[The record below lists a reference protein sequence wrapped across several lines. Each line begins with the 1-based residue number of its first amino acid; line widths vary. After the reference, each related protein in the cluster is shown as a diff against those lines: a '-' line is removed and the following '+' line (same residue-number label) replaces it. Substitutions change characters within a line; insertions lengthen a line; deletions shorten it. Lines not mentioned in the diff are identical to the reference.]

1 MCKNNIIIL
10 SALCLL
16 VFNQIAGQQK
26 IHSHNDYHQNIPFWL
41 AYGCGLDSI
50 EVDVFLKDN
59 DLMVAHHEN
68 EIINQSYGIVL
79 ENETNMAAR
88 NEAVVLSKL
97 HVNPQSIQRQEFLKM
112 TVFEYLIG
120 NTDWSIQ
127 Y

>member
-1 MCKNNIIIL
+1 MCNNNILTL

-16 VFNQIAGQQK
+16 VFNQLAGQQK

-41 AYGCGLDSI
+41 AYSCGLDSI

-68 EIINQSYGIVL
+68 EII
-79 ENETNMAAR
+79 ENRTIESLYLNPIR
-88 NEAVVLSKL
+88 DLLSLNLYKQAL
-97 HVNPQSIQRQEFLKM
+97 QL
-112 TVFEYLIG
+112 LIDIK
-120 NTDWSIQ
+120 TAP